1 MKEIYNNCD
10 KKLRN
15 IHALSEKY
23 IANIS
28 KLKFEIL
35 FPRLRLLELEFREE
49 FALLCK
55 LRQTAALLSK
65 MSQNIPISPSIL
77 YKLTNYL
84 TL

>member
-35 FPRLRLLELEFREE
+35 FTRLRLLELEFREE

-55 LRQTAALLSK
+55 LRQKTSAFVKNVPKHPNFPLHF
-65 MSQNIPISPSIL
+65 I
-77 YKLTNYL
+77 
-84 TL
+84 